1 MDQPSPDGY
10 DRHPWEGRKIEL
22 HAIESNGASPDIDHL
37 EERCEN
43 CCLVAEISLLNHAM
57 VSFQKIRQ

>member
-1 MDQPSPDGY
+1 MDQPSPDGN
-10 DRHPWEGRKIEL
+10 DHHPWERRKIEL

-43 CCLVAEISLLNHAM
+43 CCLVAEISLLTMPWYH
-57 VSFQKIRQ
+57 FKR